1 MAREVRRYRTWRL
14 HRNDLFQAGMLG
26 VVEAASRFDPRRG
39 PFAPYAAA
47 WVRKE
52 VQRAMADGE
61 FAVVLPSNYPGRAV
75 SVRRVLH
82 ESGGDMRATALR
94 LGLSVDVTSALFR
107 ALDDVDTIEGRNTE
121 ATPSAEDEAWPAI
134 TAASVHR
141 AVRTLPHRQRVVVIL
156 RYGLDGRGERSC
168 REIAR
173 QIGISDFTV
182 RSLLDRAARALRP
195 LLADLDPTVVASA
208 PIAPA

>member
-1 MAREVRRYRTWRL
+1 
-14 HRNDLFQAGMLG
+14 
-26 VVEAASRFDPRRG
+26 AASRFDPRRG

-82 ESGGDMRATALR
+82 ESGGDMRATALQ

-107 ALDDVDTIEGRNTE
+107 ALDDADAVSTRDADG
-121 ATPSAEDEAWPAI
+121 APSAEDEAWPAL
-134 TAASVHR
+134 TGASVRR
-141 AVRTLPHRQRVVVIL
+141 AVSTLPQRQRVVVIL

-168 REIAR
+168 REI
-173 QIGISDFTV
+173 
-182 RSLLDRAARALRP
+182 
-195 LLADLDPTVVASA
+195 
-208 PIAPA
+208 